1 MLAVPSGN
9 TRLGRGGGEGEGFD
23 RNTMRDRRVEVKW
36 RLVLNVIKDRSLITK
51 RGLLLLLLLLSRL
64 IWDKVRAESLEGQA
78 LSLSFILSN
87 YVAFLG
93 LSFPSVKSGI
103 DQE

>member
-1 MLAVPSGN
+1 METGLECN
-9 TRLGRGGGEGEGFD
+9 KK
-23 RNTMRDRRVEVKW
+23 N
-36 RLVLNVIKDRSLITK
+36 RSLITK
-51 RGLLLLLLLLSRL
+51 HGLLLLLLSRL
-64 IWDKVRAESLEGQA
+64 IWDKVRAESLESQA

>member
-1 MLAVPSGN
+1 METGLECN
-9 TRLGRGGGEGEGFD
+9 LK
-23 RNTMRDRRVEVKW
+23 N
-36 RLVLNVIKDRSLITK
+36 RSLITK
-51 RGLLLLLLLLSRL
+51 HGLLLLLLLSRL
-64 IWDKVRAESLEGQA
+64 IWDKVRAESLESQA

-93 LSFPSVKSGI
+93 LSFPSIKSGI